1 MRDFLKHVLSEEAGI
16 SSKMAKVFRKR
27 VESVVFSRLLG
38 ATVEGLPV
46 PLAVL

>member
-1 MRDFLKHVLSEEAGI
+1 
-16 SSKMAKVFRKR
+16 MAKVFRNR
-27 VESVVFSRLLG
+27 VESLVFSRLLG